1 MVLPEGATRHD
12 LSTTTT
18 RVFDYVK
25 DNAVGWARHLAQSPR
40 YPTANGS
47 LYVITGVDKTS
58 ACANLAFPIRP
69 PSVDM
74 SASYQNGLLRPMERM
89 STAREATADE
99 NLSPIPN
106 NLCVFMRGIRIGL
119 GRTEWVE
126 NVDGR
131 TEADTFYTEIFV
143 DTPRLRLPFLKT
155 IVHCGKDE
163 QALSLNDKS
172 FFNVVDLPFL
182 IRAIFC
188 SSRVCSSMDSTHLI
202 LLRR

>member
-12 LSTTTT
+12 LSTTNV

-25 DNAVGWARHLAQSPR
+25 DNAVSWTRHFQSRR
-40 YPTANGS
+40 YPGANGS

-58 ACANLAFPIRP
+58 ACANLAFPVRP
-69 PSVDM
+69 PWVEM
-74 SASYQNGLLRPMERM
+74 SATYQNGMLRSMERM

-99 NLSPIPN
+99 TLSPIPN
-106 NLCVFMRGIRIGL
+106 NLCAFMRGIRIGL
-119 GRTEWVE
+119 GRTEWIE

-131 TEADTFYTEIFV
+131 AEADTFYTEIFF

-155 IVHCGKDE
+155 VIQFGKDE
-163 QALSLNDKS
+163 QALSLHDKS
-172 FFNVVDLPFL
+172 FFNVVDTPFL
-182 IRAIFC
+182 ICARFI
-188 SSRVCSSMDSTHLI
+188 SSRVRPSMHFTHRI